1 MSRIDAA
8 IDRLRALPEAQQ
20 DMLASAIEGMLAE
33 PNSLLLPAQWFEV
46 EHELDTDDG
55 VRLSHT
61 EVINRMRVAFGR

>member
-1 MSRIDAA
+1 MTRLEAI
-8 IDRLRALPEAQQ
+8 IDRLRALPETEQ

-33 PNSLLLPAQWFEV
+33 PNSLLLPAQWLEV

-55 VRLSHT
+55 ARLSHT